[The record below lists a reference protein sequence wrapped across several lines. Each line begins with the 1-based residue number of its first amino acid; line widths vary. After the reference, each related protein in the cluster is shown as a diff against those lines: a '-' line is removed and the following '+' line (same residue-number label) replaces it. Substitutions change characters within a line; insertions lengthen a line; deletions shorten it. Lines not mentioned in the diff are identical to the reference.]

1 MARWVCT
8 KCGQCCRHVGE
19 VPSMKEYAKDDGT
32 CKFLGED
39 NLCMIYDK
47 RPPICN
53 VAWVYENF
61 FKDKVSEDEFYART
75 QEACD
80 KLQMK

>member
-1 MARWVCT
+1 
-8 KCGQCCRHVGE
+8 
-19 VPSMKEYAKDDGT
+19 MKEYAKEDGT

-75 QEACD
+75 QDACD
-80 KLQMK
+80 KLNLK

>member
-1 MARWVCT
+1 
-8 KCGQCCRHVGE
+8 
-19 VPSMKEYAKDDGT
+19 MKEYAKDDGT

-75 QEACD
+75 QAACD

>member
-1 MARWVCT
+1 
-8 KCGQCCRHVGE
+8 
-19 VPSMKEYAKDDGT
+19 MKEYADDDGT

-61 FKDKVSEDEFYART
+61 FKDKVSEAEFYART
-75 QEACD
+75 QDACD

>member
-1 MARWVCT
+1 M
-8 KCGQCCRHVGE
+8 E
-19 VPSMKEYAKDDGT
+19 EYAKEDGS

-61 FKDKVSEDEFYART
+61 FKDKVSEAEFYART
-75 QEACD
+75 QDACD
-80 KLQMK
+80 KLGVESHQIEARNTDNTNIAKDV

>member
-1 MARWVCT
+1 MA
-8 KCGQCCRHVGE
+8 Q
-19 VPSMKEYAKDDGT
+19 YAKEDGS

-39 NLCMIYDK
+39 NLCQIYPD

-53 VAWVYENF
+53 VAWVYDNF
-61 FKDKVSEDEFYART
+61 FKGIVSEDEFYAKT

-80 KLQMK
+80 KLLRYQAETAET

>member
-1 MARWVCT
+1 MAN
-8 KCGQCCRHVGE
+8 
-19 VPSMKEYAKDDGT
+19 YAKPDGS
-32 CKFLGED
+32 CKFLTED
-39 NLCMIYDK
+39 NLCQIYER

-80 KLQMK
+80 KLNLK

>member
-1 MARWVCT
+1 MA
-8 KCGQCCRHVGE
+8 Q
-19 VPSMKEYAKDDGT
+19 YAKEDGS

-39 NLCMIYDK
+39 NLCQIYPD

-53 VAWVYENF
+53 VAWVYDNF
-61 FKDKVSEDEFYART
+61 FKGMVSETEFYAKT

>member
-1 MARWVCT
+1 
-8 KCGQCCRHVGE
+8 
-19 VPSMKEYAKDDGT
+19 MKEYAKEDGS
-32 CKFLGED
+32 CKFLTED
-39 NLCMIYDK
+39 NLCQIYER

-75 QEACD
+75 QDACD

>member
-1 MARWVCT
+1 MA
-8 KCGQCCRHVGE
+8 
-19 VPSMKEYAKDDGT
+19 SYAKPDGS
-32 CKFLGED
+32 CKFLTED
-39 NLCMIYDK
+39 NLCEIYEQ

-61 FKDKVSEDEFYART
+61 FKDSVSEAEFYART

-80 KLQMK
+80 KLQIE

>member
-1 MARWVCT
+1 
-8 KCGQCCRHVGE
+8 
-19 VPSMKEYAKDDGT
+19 MKEYSKEDGT

-53 VAWVYENF
+53 VAWVYANF
-61 FKDKVSEDEFYART
+61 FKDKVSEAEFYART

>member
-1 MARWVCT
+1 MA
-8 KCGQCCRHVGE
+8 Q
-19 VPSMKEYAKDDGT
+19 YAKEDGS
-32 CKFLGED
+32 CKFLCED
-39 NLCMIYDK
+39 NLCEIYEH

-53 VAWVYENF
+53 VAWVYEHY
-61 FKDKVSEDEFYART
+61 FKGMVSEDEFYAKT